1 MTTLTLFWHHG
12 FSGHGGW
19 HPGFFLFGPGIF
31 WLGLLFFVVLLK
43 SSRLAWPA
51 PERRREGQDQGPRPA
66 ARPHGSDDETG
77 SGPAWPDLDPEPR
90 PQPRP
95 EQPGRDIEIF

>member
-1 MTTLTLFWHHG
+1 MMTLTLFWHHG
-12 FSGHGGW
+12 FAGHGGW

-31 WLGLLFFVVLLK
+31 WLGLLGLLVVLKL
-43 SSRLAWPA
+43 SAHTRPA
-51 PERRREGQDQGPRPA
+51 PDRSREGEGHGPAPA
-66 ARPHGSDDETG
+66 ARPHQPDDETG
-77 SGPAWPDLDPEPR
+77 GPAWPDLDPEPR